1 MNVEYFLHRKDS
13 LNQKYAKF
21 SYRLRSII
29 INVDGVRQSA
39 ADVDPGIRRSQ
50 GSYQSVSLSLSGD
63 SGRCR
68 CLRLC
73 TASFYDHILDISLR
87 SQKLFP
93 KGLVPWGFY
102 FCHLI
107 SLYMLQISTFM
118 TKKKEIKPQYA
129 ISSKLYGV
137 ESSKSKRCKFAIS
150 EPCYD
155 GQENFVRLQQELRYP
170 GYNHTVTDR
179 EGVRKFLSGIEQNEG
194 VMKTRRRLNIW

>member
-1 MNVEYFLHRKDS
+1 
-13 LNQKYAKF
+13 
-21 SYRLRSII
+21 
-29 INVDGVRQSA
+29 
-39 ADVDPGIRRSQ
+39 
-50 GSYQSVSLSLSGD
+50 
-63 SGRCR
+63 
-68 CLRLC
+68 
-73 TASFYDHILDISLR
+73 
-87 SQKLFP
+87 
-93 KGLVPWGFY
+93 
-102 FCHLI
+102 
-107 SLYMLQISTFM
+107 MLQISTFM